1 MIIRAIAVVR
11 RVGPRGN
18 WRLYQGNGGPAR
30 AVSALYGRRRV
41 YAWHRTG
48 PLEGYSERI
57 EALIEDL
64 GAYIP
69 PIWTLSGVYQGR
81 SAPICT
87 RIRRSRGVDALF
99 GR

>member
-30 AVSALYGRRRV
+30 AVSTLYGRRQV
-41 YAWHRTG
+41 YAWHRTV
-48 PLEGYSERI
+48 PIEGHSERI
-57 EALIEDL
+57 EALIKDL